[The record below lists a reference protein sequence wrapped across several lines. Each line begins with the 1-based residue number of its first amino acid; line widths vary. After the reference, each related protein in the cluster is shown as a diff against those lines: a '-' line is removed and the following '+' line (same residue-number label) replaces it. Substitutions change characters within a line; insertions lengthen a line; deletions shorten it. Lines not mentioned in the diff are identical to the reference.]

1 MNIADT
7 LHDRPVSEVDLSR
20 YVSVTRG
27 DTVAATIAA
36 MSDAGRSIA
45 FVIGEQRLAGVLT
58 QRDVLMKVLG
68 EEGMCECPVG
78 AVMTSDPVTMRP
90 TDSVAD
96 GMAKMTEQWVRSI
109 PVIGDDGA
117 ILGNFSY
124 YSVMH
129 LASELLSEKASRTEP
144 ELSAQHGLMFVDF
157 TGLQNSPA
165 VTVTP
170 DDTVGAAVHQMRA
183 RATGIVVVVNERHHV
198 LGTLSEFD
206 LQTKVACR
214 DSALETLKVEEVMTT
229 DPITIS
235 IRSSVAESVR
245 MMADHEVSHVAL
257 VGETGLLVGIAS
269 FRDVADYFD
278 TSLTALG

>member
-20 YVSVTRG
+20 YVSVTRD
-27 DTVAATIAA
+27 DTVADTIAA

-45 FVIGEQRLAGVLT
+45 FVMIDEQLAGVLT
-58 QRDVLMKVLG
+58 QRDVLMKILAESGV
-68 EEGMCECPVG
+68 CERPV
-78 AVMTSDPVTMRP
+78 AELMTSDPVTMKP
-90 TDSVAD
+90 SDSVAD

-109 PVIGDDGA
+109 PVIDDDGTV
-117 ILGNFSY
+117 LGNFSY

-129 LASELLSEKASRTEP
+129 LVSELLSEKSSRTEP

-157 TGLQNSPA
+157 TGLHNTPA
-165 VTVTP
+165 VTVTAE
-170 DDTVGAAVHQMRA
+170 DTVGAAVHQMRS

-214 DSALETLKVEEVMTT
+214 NSALETLKVEQVMTG
-229 DPITIS
+229 DPVTIS
-235 IRSSVAESVR
+235 VRSSVAESVR

-257 VGETGLLVGIAS
+257 VGETGLLVGMAS
-269 FRDVADYFD
+269 FRDVADYFE
-278 TSLTALG
+278 TSLAALG